1 MPRISFT
8 TLILWIASTLRLLS
22 ADNPP
27 PGIPVPE
34 ATRMELEKGVA
45 ELGMQIEELRLDL
58 ARKPEL
64 SRLISD
70 VVIYYNAVHYALVL
84 DQFYRNE
91 KPNEFD
97 IAFEF
102 LKTGKIRA
110 LSLQNGSAPWTRQTG
125 LVVRGYTSKIDQSVQ
140 PYSLEIPD
148 TYDFDNTTPQRLDIW
163 YHGRGNTLSEIK
175 FIHDRETQPGKF
187 QSPDTIV
194 VHPFG
199 RYCNANK
206 FAGETDTFEVIESVA
221 KRYRIDTNRIAVRG
235 FSMGGAATW
244 HMATHHA
251 GRWAA
256 AAPGAGFAETA
267 IYANVMSKSPLPT
280 GYEQTLYNLY
290 DATKYARNLFHCPTI
305 AYSGSEDKQKQ
316 AADIMSEYMSSENL
330 ELVHIIGP
338 GMGHKYDHASIKTIN
353 DQVQA
358 WVRDL
363 IDPFPTEIRF
373 TTYTLRY
380 NKMLWLTVQSLE
392 EHWKRSDVTAK
403 IVDNKRIQI
412 ESRNINGLALTL
424 SPKHVSIDSKSKIE
438 ISVDGDQLKASPPKA
453 ENNYQIRLLKT
464 NGKWVLGDQLRLG
477 ESRKVHG
484 IQGPIDDAF
493 MGSFIFVK
501 PTGKGSSETFDRWVA
516 RESEEAVL
524 QWWRQFRGEAQT
536 KKDHEVTDED
546 IEYSNLILWGDP
558 SSNQILARIQSRLP
572 FEWNAKLFRIGEQT
586 YSTDEQAPVMIYPNP
601 LNPKRYIVIN
611 SGFTF
616 SKFSGGSN
624 SLQVPKLPD
633 WAVIDLVET
642 QDSQYPVGV
651 IDAGFFDES
660 WQFKAR

>member
-45 ELGMQIEELRLDL
+45 ELGLEIEELRLDL
-58 ARKPEL
+58 AHKPEL
-64 SRLISD
+64 SRLIPD
-70 VVIYYNAVHYALVL
+70 VVIYYNAVRYALVL

-91 KPNEFD
+91 KPNEFE
-97 IAFEF
+97 IASRF
-102 LKTGKIRA
+102 LETGKRRA
-110 LSLQNGSAPWTRQTG
+110 LSLQNGKAPWTRQTG

-140 PYSLEIPD
+140 PYGLEIPD
-148 TYDFDNTTPQRLDIW
+148 TYDFDSAPPHRLDIW

-187 QSPDTIV
+187 QSPSTIV

-206 FAGETDTFEVIESVA
+206 FAGETDTFEVIDSVSE
-221 KRYRIDTNRIAVRG
+221 RYRIDTDRIAVRG

-280 GYEQTLYNLY
+280 RYEQTLYCLY

-338 GMGHKYDHASIKTIN
+338 GMGHKYDDASIKTIN
-353 DQVQA
+353 DQVQE
-358 WVRDL
+358 WTRDP
-363 IDPFPTEIRF
+363 IDPFPKEIRF

-380 NKMLWLTVQSLE
+380 NKMLWLTVERLE

-403 IVDNKRIQI
+403 VVDNKRIQI
-412 ESRNINGLALTL
+412 ESHNINGLALTL
-424 SPKHVSIDSKSKIE
+424 SPKLAPFDSQSKIE
-438 ISVDGDQLKASPPKA
+438 ISIDGDRLNVSPSKA
-453 ENNYQIRLLKT
+453 ENDYQIRLVKT
-464 NGKWVLGDQLRLG
+464 DGNWELRNHPSSS
-477 ESRKVHG
+477 ESRKAHG
-484 IQGPIDDAF
+484 LQGPIDDAF
-493 MGSFIFVK
+493 MDSFLFVE
-501 PTGKGSSETFDRWVA
+501 PTGSGSSKTFDQWVA
-516 RESEEAVL
+516 RESKEAIL
-524 QWWRQFRGEAQT
+524 QWWRQFRGEART
-536 KKDHEVTDED
+536 KKDYEVTNED
-546 IEYSNLILWGDP
+546 IENSNLILWGDP
-558 SSNQILARIQSRLP
+558 SSNQILTRIQSKLP
-572 FEWNAKLFRIGEQT
+572 FEWNAKTFRIGKQT
-586 YSTDEQAPVMIYPNP
+586 YSTDKQAPVMIYPNP

-633 WAVIDLVET
+633 WAVLDLVAT

-660 WQFKAR
+660 WQFKER